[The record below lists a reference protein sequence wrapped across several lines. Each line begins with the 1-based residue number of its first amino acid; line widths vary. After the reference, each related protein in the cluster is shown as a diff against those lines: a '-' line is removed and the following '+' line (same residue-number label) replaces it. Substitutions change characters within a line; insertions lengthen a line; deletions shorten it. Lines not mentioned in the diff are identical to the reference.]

1 MDLTN
6 SIAATSIANSAQRVG
21 DSVTIATLNK
31 ALDIQVDNA
40 AAMLSALPQ
49 PPQPE
54 GSLGHN
60 LDVRA

>member
-6 SIAATSIANSAQRVG
+6 SIAATSVANSAQKVG
-21 DSVTIATLNK
+21 DAVTIATLNK
-31 ALDIQVDNA
+31 AMDIQVDNA

-49 PPQPE
+49 PQPV
-54 GSLGHN
+54 GNLGHN